1 MKKLFPIF
9 CLACSLMF
17 IGCTPKK
24 GTDAG
29 SSLPVIDVNKEY
41 PVKRIDIHELAEVTY
56 IPLETT
62 DSSLLQIFG
71 GGAISDSIIVAFDIL
86 QSQFGFFDEKG
97 NYLHTVNRFGQ
108 GTEEYYG
115 VTRCDVD
122 FEKKELYVCAI
133 PNKIYTYDFDG
144 TYKNAFKLPKNIAF
158 VEDIVNYDADYLLT
172 FNDSYKPSPDKLNRE
187 ADKEPFY
194 LINKKDG
201 TVRNIDKRLRTEKPV
216 HHIFQIVKGQSG
228 RYSLSEGFQVNHIL
242 KNGSDCLLTNNAL
255 DTLYNY
261 KNHQLEP
268 VFVRTP
274 SASTMDVPK
283 LITPFAYTDAY
294 FMFGIVP
301 MDYEIGKKY
310 YFDERMAPH
319 YILDRKT
326 NEIFQVIL
334 YDSLLDPEFDV
345 KDKRDAWN
353 IFPHHTFMH
362 LHSKNQGV
370 GHYKTELVLEKLNE
384 GKLSG
389 KLKEM
394 ALKLKEDDNNCI
406 AIYKFK

>member
-9 CLACSLMF
+9 YLACSLMF

-62 DSSLLQIFG
+62 DSSLLQITAQV
-71 GGAISDSIIVAFDIL
+71 AISDSDIAVLDVL
-86 QSQFGFFDEKG
+86 QREFFFFDNQGKF
-97 NYLHTVNRFGQ
+97 HHKVNRIGQ
-108 GTEEYYG
+108 GAEEYY
-115 VTRCDVD
+115 VPARFDAD
-122 FEKKELYVCAI
+122 FENKAFYVMERFRLQVY
-133 PNKIYTYDFDG
+133 NFDG
-144 TYKNAFKLPKNIAF
+144 TYIKAIKLPKNVSRLENI
-158 VEDIVNYDADYLLT
+158 INYDSNYLIT
-172 FNDSYKPSPDKLNRE
+172 FNDSYWPSHDKFAQE

-201 TVRNIDKRLRTEKPV
+201 SVRNFNKRLRTEKPV
-216 HHIFQIVKGQSG
+216 HRIFQMANRQ
-228 RYSLSEGFQVNHIL
+228 REGFRVAHIL
-242 KNGSDCLLTNNAL
+242 KNGDDCLLTNNAS
-255 DTLYNY
+255 DTLYSY

-301 MDYEIGKKY
+301 MDYEIAKKY
-310 YFDERMAPH
+310 DFNERMAPH

-326 NEIFQVIL
+326 NEIFQAVL
-334 YDSLLDPEFDV
+334 YDSLLDPEFNV
-345 KDKRDAWN
+345 TDKWDIWN
-353 IFPHHTFMH
+353 IFPHQQFISN
-362 LHSKNQGV
+362 HSKNQVV
-370 GHYKTELVLEKLNE
+370 GKYKTEFVLEKLNE